1 MSRAR
6 RVKRKSTATR
16 EFDPSRWA
24 HLIFVLAAFVGAWV
38 LTNFVED
45 IWHVSFSYWPQV
57 GRPNPMTAN
66 LIGIGI
72 ALACTVYAW
81 RKREWFQYTTEV
93 VTEVSQVT
101 WPTKAEVRVATV
113 VVIVMTLICSV
124 ILAGIDT
131 VWSKATDLLYG
142 I

>member
-6 RVKRKSTATR
+6 RVKRKSSQAR

-24 HLIFVLAAFVGAWV
+24 HLIFVLGAFVGAWV
-38 LTNFVED
+38 LTNLIED
-45 IWHVSFSYWPQV
+45 SWHVVFSYWPQV
-57 GRPNPMTAN
+57 GRPQELTAN
-66 LIGIGI
+66 MAGIGI
-72 ALACTVYAW
+72 ALLATIIVW
-81 RKREWFQYTTEV
+81 RNKRYFQYTVEV